1 MAILKTIHL
10 PGFAGSIPVD
20 SIVWLEGD
28 GNYTRVHYQ
37 DGTFALV
44 TQPLVWFEHYLD
56 FIRIH
61 RSSIVNQAYIQV
73 FERIDSR
80 SAVIRLLNNKE
91 LSVARNRL
99 KHTSAMLSSLG
110 GQNLA

>member
-1 MAILKTIHL
+1 METICL
-10 PGFAGSIPVD
+10 PGFSNPVPVD

-28 GNYTRVHYQ
+28 GNYTRVHYN
-37 DGTFALV
+37 DGTSVLV

-61 RSSIVNQAYIQV
+61 RSSIVNQAYVQV

-80 SAVIRLLNNKE
+80 SATIKLLNNKE
-91 LSVARNRL
+91 LPVSRNRI
-99 KHTSAMLSSLG
+99 KQTSAMLSTISSS
-110 GQNLA
+110 NLTWL

>member
-1 MAILKTIHL
+1 MKTILL
-10 PGFAGSIPVD
+10 PGYADPISIG

-28 GNYTRVHYQ
+28 GNYTRIHYQ
-37 DGTFALV
+37 DGTSALV

-61 RSSIVNQAYIQV
+61 RSAIVNQAYIQA

-80 SAVIRLLNNKE
+80 SATVRLLNNKE

-99 KHTSAMLSSLG
+99 KHTSAMLVNFVDQTPS
-110 GQNLA
+110 